1 MQATV
6 GDQIVIRSQHVDE
19 QVRSGEIIDVRG
31 PDGSPPFVVRWG
43 DGHEALIYPGPD
55 AEVQHA
61 RATP

>member
-6 GDQIVIRSQHVDE
+6 GDRIVIHSQHVDE

-55 AEVQHA
+55 AEVQSQ
-61 RATP
+61 RA

>member
-6 GDQIVIRSQHVDE
+6 GDQIVIHSQHVDE

-43 DGHEALIYPGPD
+43 DGHEALLYPGPD
-55 AEVQHA
+55 AEVHHSPA
-61 RATP
+61 

>member
-6 GDQIVIRSQHVDE
+6 GDRIVIHSQHVDE

-55 AEVQHA
+55 AEVQSQ
-61 RATP
+61 RG

>member
-6 GDQIVIRSQHVDE
+6 GDQIVIHSQHVDE

-43 DGHEALIYPGPD
+43 DGHEALLYPGPD
-55 AEVQHA
+55 AEVQHSQA
-61 RATP
+61 

>member
-55 AEVQHA
+55 AEVQHLQA
-61 RATP
+61 